1 MNLIFNIRLRAK
13 VHVSLTQLSSCP
25 LPLSTKRKIKW
36 KKESDKARET
46 YGDVCV
52 TKMFV
57 GRHVGQMFYRGTDF
71 VLDCV
76 IVEETP
82 LHDRHERVLSH
93 LSYLR
98 NKNTSYC
105 TYHVYF
111 VLFVS

>member
-1 MNLIFNIRLRAK
+1 MNLILKITLRTKA
-13 VHVSLTQLSSCP
+13 HVSLTQPSLCP
-25 LPLSTKRKIKW
+25 LPLSIKRKIKW
-36 KKESDKARET
+36 KKREDDKARET

-76 IVEETP
+76 IVEKTP
-82 LHDRHERVLSH
+82 LHDRHERILSH

-98 NKNTSYC
+98 NKNTSYVVIAIC
-105 TYHVYF
+105 I
-111 VLFVS
+111 SS